1 MSLNLKQMELSGFEP
16 VPDLKW
22 EKIGKIPAPD
32 GVDPGRCTGSFVSSV
47 AIDEH
52 RVLAID
58 QPYYD
63 SIWERWESFVRLF
76 DTRTRKWSN
85 EAAWPSLN
93 QPRSNFGV
101 FFAMV
106 KST

>member
-16 VPDLKW
+16 DPDLKW

-52 RVLAID
+52 RVFGRAG
-58 QPYYD
+58 
-63 SIWERWESFVRLF
+63 RALF
-76 DTRTRKWSN
+76 DCLTHARES
-85 EAAWPSLN
+85 
-93 QPRSNFGV
+93 G
-101 FFAMV
+101 AM
-106 KST
+106 KHGRA